1 MPPGRTT
8 IEALRLMEEGRS
20 QGFSPAG
27 YPAKP
32 LASYQIK
39 PTTIW
44 VEPSSTGDPRRRGAL
59 RNPG

>member
-1 MPPGRTT
+1 M
-8 IEALRLMEEGRS
+8 IEHPARRPLS
-20 QGFSPAG
+20 QGFSLAG

-39 PTTIW
+39 PTSIR
-44 VEPSSTGDPRRRGAL
+44 VESSSTGGPRRRGAL